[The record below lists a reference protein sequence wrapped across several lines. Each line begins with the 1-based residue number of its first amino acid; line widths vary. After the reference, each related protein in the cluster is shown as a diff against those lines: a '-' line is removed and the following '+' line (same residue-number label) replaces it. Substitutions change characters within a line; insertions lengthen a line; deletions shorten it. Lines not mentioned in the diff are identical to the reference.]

1 MSDRESFV
9 YKAQEHIRPRVLFWH
24 KRASLATHLIH
35 KQAAMYSVGGLSG
48 NGYRVFDYN
57 VFVPFVY
64 KDMEA
69 MEAMEADAVRV
80 VCGSFAV
87 SRIPE
92 FCGGGTVHSVAVS
105 DAAHYFYTGDKPSNL
120 AAVVDTY
127 LKRFLYNHLDINRR
141 SPNDVPLGS
150 EVSSRNYVT
159 HRHAAGTLEYYDMN
173 TLLGTDLPITYET
186 AVKYVL
192 DTLGDALIGVM
203 RKERYRFMTGFDIN
217 QRKVTTVHLGAR
229 RTRVGALAAMM
240 QRLKRRADAGVV
252 INPNRPIFCYP
263 ELHYPGG
270 EVTDGANYTA
280 TAVAVTCGRSYEN
293 TNSGNQC
300 SQFTVVSKKDTHHE
314 FASSGALVESLRRN
328 KDEIIR
334 LNSQEEGDRRA
345 TLFGLMRQ
353 TAPLNTPQG
362 KMVFFNGGLYDEP

>member
-1 MSDRESFV
+1 MSAQESFV
-9 YKAQEHIRPRVLFWH
+9 YKAQEHIRPRVLYWL
-24 KRASLATHLIH
+24 KSSSLATQLIH
-35 KQAAMYSVGGLSG
+35 KQAATYAIGGLSG

-64 KDMEA
+64 KDMD
-69 MEAMEADAVRV
+69 ADAVRV

-105 DAAHYFYTGDKPSNL
+105 EPASHLYTGDKPSNL
-120 AAVVDTY
+120 AAVVNTY
-127 LKRFLYNHLDINRR
+127 MKRFLYNRSDINGRY
-141 SPNDVPLGS
+141 PDGVIQGS

-217 QRKVTTVHLGAR
+217 PRKVTTVHLGAR

-240 QRLKRRADAGVV
+240 QRLKRRDDAGVV
-252 INPNRPIFCYP
+252 INPNRPIFCHP

-270 EVTDGANYTA
+270 EVTDGANYAA

-300 SQFTVVSKKDTHHE
+300 SQFTVVSKRSTEVVLYD
-314 FASSGALVESLRRN
+314 SGVLAESLDRN
-328 KDEIIR
+328 KNEIRR
-334 LNSQEEGDRRA
+334 LNGREMGERHV

-353 TAPLNTPQG
+353 TAPLITPQG
-362 KMVFFNGGLYDEP
+362 NMVFFNGGLYDEP